1 MIWMSRH
8 IPRYSTARGA
18 IIGHHEVTEHV
29 GDGHPRA
36 ALDDHQQHQGPEE
49 DAQGGVNAFPEIYW
63 NQPTYTGWF
72 QLEYWLVVST
82 ILESINIKFPKP
94 TYTGWWLVY
103 LPLWKIWKSVG
114 TIIPNIKPGYG
125 WANSP
130 WKWLKIVGSFRD
142 DSLQPTNHS
151 SYITTWGHD
160 QIHPKRNAIHIT
172 NNHMRNAHKYM
183 E

>member
-1 MIWMSRH
+1 MDVKAYPKVFH
-8 IPRYSTARGA
+8 GQGA

-82 ILESINIKFPKP
+82 ILESIHIKFPKP

-103 LPLWKIWKSVG
+103 LPL
-114 TIIPNIKPGYG
+114 
-125 WANSP
+125 
-130 WKWLKIVGSFRD
+130 
-142 DSLQPTNHS
+142 
-151 SYITTWGHD
+151 
-160 QIHPKRNAIHIT
+160 
-172 NNHMRNAHKYM
+172 
-183 E
+183 